1 MEKRAVR
8 LVLLMLIGCFLIGLG
23 KYGSYPVAG
32 GWMMSLKPSLDTDN
46 QTIFTSARLVETTE
60 KVDGVHSAYVLVVP
74 ENSISPLS
82 KENLDSLIHDNTRG
96 QKQKVDNQ
104 NVIFVGLNL
113 HRYVNTLNDRERVQM
128 AVRTS
133 LRDDLVLND
142 ATVLVTYEP
151 DLVDHIQ
158 KISSNLTEGKP
169 LADYRWQLCRMR
181 ARLDVI
187 TI

>member
-1 MEKRAVR
+1 M
-8 LVLLMLIGCFLIGLG
+8 
-23 KYGSYPVAG
+23 
-32 GWMMSLKPSLDTDN
+32 
-46 QTIFTSARLVETTE
+46 VETTE

-82 KENLDSLIHDNTRG
+82 KENLYSLIHVSKDNTRSH
-96 QKQKVDNQ
+96 KQEVDNQ

-113 HRYVNTLNDRERVQM
+113 HSYVNTLNDRERVQM